1 MRRRS
6 GAANSDRKGFGN
18 GSSVVARGEAHSA
31 IRTRVRERDIWP
43 GDAGHLALARPPD
56 MREPDADTRQ
66 VDEGRRMTEPSY
78 GRLRLYNLG
87 MGALHALQG
96 VAVLVLSNDF
106 SLPVTAAF
114 MEGPPGTPATT
125 EELFTVP
132 LGPAVAAFLFLSAV
146 AHVVVAGPGWT
157 KYRRDL
163 AAHRNEQRWIEYAFS
178 SSLMIVLI
186 AMITGIADIAALVTL
201 FGVAIVA
208 AMTGAVVGFVI
219 DFLLKEGQGMGAAGY
234 RDHIV
239 VCGWNTTA
247 RDLIEEL
254 KGDEFTTKVVLLA
267 DAERNPAGDGVYFVR
282 GDITSTDDL
291 ERTGLRE
298 AHAVIVFPADRSNE
312 ADMRS
317 ILAVMA
323 IESIAPGVRTVVEA
337 NNPAHVAHFRRA
349 NADEI
354 LVTSRLASRLLA
366 RSALYPGLS
375 ELVTDI
381 VSGGE
386 GSELYRV
393 ALPDSYVGLS
403 IDELSSKLR
412 GEHHATLLAVTRD
425 GRSLTNPP
433 TDFRLTPGDDAVVV
447 AEDLGELRPLELQ
460 HE

>member
-1 MRRRS
+1 
-6 GAANSDRKGFGN
+6 
-18 GSSVVARGEAHSA
+18 
-31 IRTRVRERDIWP
+31 
-43 GDAGHLALARPPD
+43 
-56 MREPDADTRQ
+56 
-66 VDEGRRMTEPSY
+66 
-78 GRLRLYNLG
+78 
-87 MGALHALQG
+87 
-96 VAVLVLSNDF
+96 
-106 SLPVTAAF
+106 
-114 MEGPPGTPATT
+114 
-125 EELFTVP
+125 
-132 LGPAVAAFLFLSAV
+132 
-146 AHVVVAGPGWT
+146 
-157 KYRRDL
+157 
-163 AAHRNEQRWIEYAFS
+163 
-178 SSLMIVLI
+178 
-186 AMITGIADIAALVTL
+186 MITGALV
-201 FGVAIVA
+201 
-208 AMTGAVVGFVI
+208 AMVI
-219 DFLLKEGQGMGAAGY
+219 DFLLKEGQGLGASGY

-254 KGDEFTTKVVLLA
+254 KGDEFTTKVVLMH
-267 DAERNPAGDGVYFVR
+267 DSERNPAGDGVYFVR

-291 ERTGLRE
+291 ERTGIRE
-298 AHAVIVFPADRSNE
+298 AHAAIVFPADRSNE

-337 NNPAHVAHFRRA
+337 NNPAHVDHFRRA
-349 NADEI
+349 NADEV

-403 IDELSSKLR
+403 IDELSAKLR
-412 GEHHATLLAVTRD
+412 GEHHATLLAVTRN
-425 GRSLTNPP
+425 GRSMTNPP
-433 TDFRLTPGDDAVVV
+433 TEFRLTPGDDAVVV